1 MSNSELYEKGQAM
14 RAELYGSEAAAGSA
28 RSVYD
33 SPIMEKFLDVAIEH
47 TFGGIWTRPGLDL
60 KTRAMICVVSDAA
73 TGREQELAIH
83 LRFARRQ
90 GWSEDELVEAL
101 IHMSS
106 YVGLPLVRGALL
118 VADRTFETLR
128 AEEAGD

>member
-1 MSNSELYEKGQAM
+1 M
-14 RAELYGSEAAAGSA
+14 
-28 RSVYD
+28 V
-33 SPIMEKFLDVAIEH
+33 
-47 TFGGIWTRPGLDL
+47 
-60 KTRAMICVVSDAA
+60 CVVSDAA

-118 VADRTFETLR
+118 VADKTFETLR